1 MADPH
6 PAPTERLA
14 FRTWRDDDADL
25 ALARQ
30 LFGDPQV
37 TPLVGGPF
45 DDAAVRARFAMELGY
60 QRDYGY
66 AYWPIFAA
74 DDFVGCC
81 GLKPRVPARRVFELG
96 FYVRPAWWGKGI
108 AVEASHAVIRFA
120 FDKLEATALFAGHHP
135 DNEGSRRTLA
145 KLGFRYTHHELYPP
159 TGLEHPGYE
168 LQRP

>member
-1 MADPH
+1 MADSL

-37 TPLVGGPF
+37 TGLVGGPY
-45 DDAAVRARFAMELGY
+45 DDAAVRARYAMELGH

-66 AYWPIFAA
+66 AYWPMFLGSE
-74 DDFVGCC
+74 FVGCC

-96 FYVRPAWWGKGI
+96 FYVRPAWWGKGL
-108 AVEASHAVIRFA
+108 AVEASRAVIRYA
-120 FDKLEATALFAGHHP
+120 FEQLEATALFAGHHP

-168 LQRP
+168 LSRP